1 MRNLSLVTSAVLLSS
16 SVALADSN
24 SIKEAFANGTTSGDI
39 TVYYEN
45 INNKPKTSNDSGFVA
60 GSVGLSFQ
68 TDTFNGF
75 SAAIGARAQH
85 EFYERNKSF
94 INDDGVDT
102 SDYESSFAND
112 AIIHTA
118 AVKYANDDFFV
129 SVGRQEIDLEWL
141 GDYNESIVAGITAI
155 PNTTIV
161 LGYTDRQAEIGIDVV
176 EDFEEISPKG
186 AYVID
191 IKNTSVEGLELNPY
205 AYSAPDVADFYGLKV
220 SYDTDMFGATAHY
233 AASNEDSKNLDE
245 NNAKVKDGDIY
256 NLEGRLN
263 VAGIAFAAGY
273 IKTDNNGIG
282 SIAAYGDNIS
292 PFEDGNNTYEADAKT
307 YYGSIGY
314 EIASVELAALY
325 GQTKYDAGTRN
336 EKENELN
343 LSVGYSF
350 TEELSASLMYV
361 DYNDKSADN
370 EDYDKVFANVTYS
383 F

>member
-1 MRNLSLVTSAVLLSS
+1 MLSS

-45 INNKPKTSNDSGFVA
+45 KDNKSATDSGVTS
-60 GSVGLSFQ
+60 GSVGLNYE

-75 SAAIGARAQH
+75 SASFGVRANH
-85 EFYERNKSF
+85 EFDEKTR
-94 INDDGVDT
+94 DVDYKA
-102 SDYESSFAND
+102 SYAND
-112 AIIHTA
+112 AIINVA
-118 AVKYANDDFFV
+118 ALKYANDDFFV

-161 LGYTDRQAEIGIDVV
+161 LGYTDRQAEIGFDVV

-233 AASNEDSKNLDE
+233 AASNEDSNDLGQAD
-245 NNAKVKDGDIY
+245 DGDIY

-314 EIASVELAALY
+314 EIAGVELAALY

-350 TEELSASLMYV
+350 TEELSASIMYV